1 MESGGAGAPPAVIS
15 DRALEPLYN
24 VDTIIRAFATV
35 RAEVPEARLVIANDG
50 SQRRRLESLARE
62 LGLQEA
68 VTFAGHLSP
77 EALRDALAAA
87 QVYVSVPD
95 SDSLALSTM
104 EAMAVGAL
112 PVVSDL
118 PSQTWIEDGENGL
131 RVPPHDIDALA
142 SALKRALIEHEL
154 RFRAIAVNRVRVQM
168 EGNLQRNIL
177 ALEKHFY
184 RLADEAK

>member
-1 MESGGAGAPPAVIS
+1 MFFDGPHLSVNMESGASARPVVIS

-24 VDTIIRAFATV
+24 VDTMIRAFAQV
-35 RAEVPEARLVIANDG
+35 RAEIHDARLVIANDG

-62 LGLQEA
+62 LHLEDA
-68 VTFAGHLSP
+68 VSFAGRLEP
-77 EALRDALAAA
+77 EALRDALAEA

-118 PSQTWIEDGENGL
+118 PSQTWIEDGEKRPARAGP
-131 RVPPHDIDALA
+131 RRG
-142 SALKRALIEHEL
+142 SALGGIE
-154 RFRAIAVNRVRVQM
+154 A
-168 EGNLQRNIL
+168 GP
-177 ALEKHFY
+177 Y
-184 RLADEAK
+184 